1 LYSKFGF
8 PTLKNG
14 GNTIMFFYW
23 KKSDGTV
30 VKAPFWPCELKANY
44 GNYTKLVSKDEFLDS
59 A

>member
-1 LYSKFGF
+1 
-8 PTLKNG
+8 
-14 GNTIMFFYW
+14 MFFYW

-59 A
+59 V